1 MTLSD
6 VELIQRTLAGDET
19 AFGFLVDK
27 YKGAVHAL
35 AYRKLGDFQ
44 LAEEIAQDT
53 FLAAYQKLGTLRNH
67 THFPGWLYVIASRR
81 CLMWQRKNRPQV
93 HLIGEMKTG
102 EMDSLAQRR
111 HAEKQ
116 THQHLRDALESLPE
130 SEHTVLTLHYFGGM
144 TGKEIA
150 QFIGTSPG
158 AVLNRLYRARAR
170 LKEEMIPMIRA
181 TSGMIQ
187 LPPTF
192 TQQLIRQIRELQP
205 IPSPSGKPLL
215 PWIAATTV
223 IVIALFIGF
232 GQQQMARF
240 QRPYSLDAPE
250 SATMV
255 EILDTL
261 VVGPLTAE
269 RPLFIHGRSSIA
281 GKTSVG
287 DRNDDAVLGKAIEP
301 PARAKSAYTEWTP
314 MHGPYGGTILSLL
327 VTPEGTLFA
336 GTNYAFLFRS
346 TDGGQSWKKVHTP
359 LEDLPYLRWLTSL
372 TAIDDT
378 LYAVG
383 SFVVSST
390 DGGDSWTRDLRFG
403 EDRDGFC
410 GVAIIKG
417 TLYAGSRERGV
428 LRSNDDGQTWVPMN
442 EGLTDSSDSQSEN
455 VPGIVP
461 EPMINT
467 FLAEGTTLYV
477 GSDAG
482 AFRRKA
488 GADRWEPLHKAMF
501 TDVKTALELP
511 KNPAQPFSSVR
522 SLATKDGE
530 IYLATGEA
538 LYRSSTGGSSWK
550 QIPWKNDF
558 YRGSIMSIAAAGDT
572 VYAGVYSSGVFRST
586 DDGQTW
592 KSASAGI
599 ACSTVQDVEGLNG
612 VVYAT
617 DRFSLSRSSDRGI
630 SWETIH
636 NGLPADSYIERLV
649 VSTGTLY
656 AAVGSL
662 AGQIFRWD
670 GTKASWLRVASDTR
684 LIGVSSLTIQGKTF
698 CVGTIHAGVFR
709 SHDGGEMW
717 MELGLRGKQIN
728 AIAVRGKDTYAGT
741 ESEGIFRLENGS
753 ETWQQLD
760 VSSTIHSVSD
770 LVVAG
775 GTLYTAGM
783 ARGVPPVPGLPGDVG
798 NYAINGVLRSIDG
811 GDSWEMV
818 NDGLEAGMGVT
829 SLAVDQSTLYN
840 QWC

>member
-6 VELIQRTLAGDET
+6 VELIQRTLTGDET

-93 HLIGEMKTG
+93 HFIGEMKTG

-116 THQHLRDALESLPE
+116 THQQLRDALESLPE
-130 SEHTVLTLHYFGGM
+130 SERTVLTLHYFGGM

-205 IPSPSGKPLL
+205 TPSPSGKPWV

-232 GQQQMARF
+232 GQRQMTSF

-255 EILDTL
+255 EILDMP
-261 VVGPLTAE
+261 VVESLPAE
-269 RPLFIHGRSSIA
+269 RPLFIHQVPLIA
-281 GKTSVG
+281 GKTGTG

-301 PARAKSAYTEWTP
+301 PARAKSAYAQWTP
-314 MHGPYGGTILSLL
+314 MNGPYGGTILSLL
-327 VTPEGTLFA
+327 ATPEGTLFA
-336 GTNYAFLFRS
+336 GTDYALLFRS
-346 TDGGQSWKKVHTP
+346 PDGGQSWKKVHTP
-359 LEDLPYLRWLTSL
+359 LEDLPHLRWLTSL

-390 DGGDSWTRDLRFG
+390 DGGDSWTRDVRFG

-410 GVAIIKG
+410 GVAIING

-482 AFRRKA
+482 TFRRKA
-488 GADRWEPLHKAMF
+488 GADRWESLHKAMF
-501 TDVKTALELP
+501 TDVRTALELP
-511 KNPAQPFSSVR
+511 KNPAQSFSSVR
-522 SLATKDGE
+522 SLGSNGGE
-530 IYLATGEA
+530 IHLATGEA

-550 QIPWKNDF
+550 QIPWKNDL

-586 DDGQTW
+586 DNGQTW

-599 ACSTVQDVEGLNG
+599 VSSTVQDVEGLNG

-617 DRFSLSRSSDRGI
+617 DRFSVSRSSDRGI
-630 SWETIH
+630 SWDTIH
-636 NGLPADSYIERLV
+636 NGLPVDSYIERLV

-662 AGQIFRWD
+662 AGQIYRWD
-670 GTKASWLRVASDTR
+670 ETKASWLRVASDTR
-684 LIGVSSLTIQGKTF
+684 LIGVSF
-698 CVGTIHAGVFR
+698 
-709 SHDGGEMW
+709 
-717 MELGLRGKQIN
+717 
-728 AIAVRGKDTYAGT
+728 
-741 ESEGIFRLENGS
+741 
-753 ETWQQLD
+753 
-760 VSSTIHSVSD
+760 
-770 LVVAG
+770 
-775 GTLYTAGM
+775 
-783 ARGVPPVPGLPGDVG
+783 PGDSREDFLHRNESG
-798 NYAINGVLRSIDG
+798 WGF
-811 GDSWEMV
+811 
-818 NDGLEAGMGVT
+818 
-829 SLAVDQSTLYN
+829 SLARRG
-840 QWC
+840 